1 MFEKD
6 IGAKLKR
13 IMNLT
18 KREIDKSLGEDSIT
32 KSQGMVLRLL
42 YVSKTPIYQKDIE
55 KELYI
60 RRSTATNILNI
71 MEQRELIK
79 REQNKEDARKKR
91 IIITE
96 KGKKLEQENYCKIE
110 QVENKIKSNLTE
122 EEQNNLFMILDKI
135 EKTLKEE
142 DITW

>member
-142 DITW
+142 DIT

>member
-42 YVSKTPIYQKDIE
+42 YVSKKPIYQKDIE

-135 EKTLKEE
+135 EKALKEE
-142 DITW
+142 DIT

>member
-135 EKTLKEE
+135 EKALKEE
-142 DITW
+142 DIT

>member
-135 EKTLKEE
+135 EKALKEE

>member
-13 IMNLT
+13 ISNLT
-18 KREIDKSLGEDSIT
+18 KREIEKLFDEKNNIT

-42 YVSKTPIYQKDIE
+42 YVSKQSIYQKDIE

-79 REQNKEDARKKR
+79 REQNKEDARKKK

-96 KGKKLEQENYCKIE
+96 KGKKLEQKNYYKIE
-110 QVENKIKSNLTE
+110 QVENKIKSKLTKE
-122 EEQNNLFMILDKI
+122 ELNNLFTILDKI
-135 EKTLKEE
+135 EKALMEE
-142 DITW
+142 DVT